1 MLTEQRYEVILK
13 LLEEKNSS
21 FVNFMGQYP
30 FHFVRKSVIIQ
41 KVTSILTFILT
52 KNQRIF
58 QKKCEN

>member
-1 MLTEQRYEVILK
+1 MFDKPT
-13 LLEEKNSS
+13 S
-21 FVNFMGQYP
+21 FVNFMGKYP

-58 QKKCEN
+58 QKKCENNGKLSLARFLLI